1 MKIQAAIT
9 HAQGENFS
17 IEEVEISD
25 PKANEVLI
33 KIVATGVCHTD
44 AVARDV
50 GMSPFPAILGHEGS
64 GIVEKV
70 GSSVTS
76 LEKGDHVVVSFAA
89 CGQCENCLSGH
100 PAYCNRFF
108 GAKLWRKDGRWNASI
123 TPA

>member
-9 HAQGENFS
+9 HTQGENFS

-44 AVARDV
+44 AVARDE

-70 GSSVTS
+70 GLGVTS
-76 LEKGDHVVVSFAA
+76 LEKGDHVVISFAA
-89 CGQCENCLSGH
+89 CGKCENCF
-100 PAYCNRFF
+100 R
-108 GAKLWRKDGRWNASI
+108 ASFLL
-123 TPA
+123 